1 MLLRRSKSLGRL
13 GLIFGLLVLLCSAVA
28 GAEQVPAL
36 KDAYAGQFLIGFAAR
51 AAYQG
56 DDAINQRHFNA
67 VTAENAMKWESLQ
80 PSPGR
85 FNFGAADS
93 LVLYAEKHDME
104 VTGHTLVWHSQTPD
118 WVFYDENRNELSRE
132 ALIERMREH
141 IHTVVGRYKGRVA
154 SWDVVNEAVEFDA
167 ATQKWGLRDSKW
179 RQIIGDDY
187 IELAFRFAHEADPG
201 ASLLYNDYSATDPG
215 KRDAIYQLVEDLLA
229 KGVPIHGIGMQ
240 GHWDITYPSTTAV
253 RSAIEKYSSLGVGVS
268 ITEMDVSVFGWND
281 RTNRYASGLPES
293 IAAQQAQ
300 TYASYFKVF
309 QEFSDVIDRVTFWG
323 VCDNHSWKN
332 NYPVQGRRDHPL
344 LFDAEG
350 NPKPAFWAVLDP
362 HNPDG
367 PPTVEL
373 ESVAPENIAAE
384 NVLKDRSLSASHENE
399 RAMRAVDGA
408 DLTSWSVNAEPPYWL
423 AVDLGGQYLIH
434 RWIVKHEGVSPMA
447 LPGAAGERFNTA
459 DYLLQVSQ
467 DGEKWDDVDQ
477 VQGNTESMTDRSFQ
491 PTRARYVRLFITEP
505 NSVDGNN
512 HLKIHEFEVLGTKSE
527 EKDLASEPYYRRE
540 SYQDYLQRHGA
551 ASSPD
556 LEIVIPAAAFSKT
569 DMEPEIL
576 ADFPG
581 HPGEVLWTDEQGFVE
596 WTVTVPQAGLYSVEL
611 EYYPAPGR
619 GTSIEREIRIN
630 GERLFSGA
638 ELLIFHRV
646 FGDATPVLRD
656 QAGNEIRPRQVE
668 KPMWQT
674 AYLSDSLGYVMQPYQ
689 FYFGEGENTVQ
700 LVSTSEP
707 MILSQLR
714 LTQAP
719 TLRPYEDVL
728 AEHVRQGREPTKG
741 HFLIVQGQ
749 DAAYRSSPSLFPVF
763 DQGDPTTQPYHP
775 AEIRLNSIGGH
786 RWQVLGDWVAWQV
799 EIPEDGLYEIAIK
812 GKQNISRGIFSNR
825 KMIID
830 GQVPYAEVEAVKF
843 NHTNRYQ
850 LKRLG
855 LGDQEEPFLFYFSK
869 GTHEIRMEAVL
880 GDLANLVRLSEET
893 LYELNTIYRSIIMI
907 TSSTPDPMR
916 SYQLE
921 RRVPD
926 LLDRIT
932 AQSEVLKGMA
942 REFEQIT
949 GQRGGHT
956 ATLTDLARM
965 LDRMVYRPDSIP
977 NLLREFRDGIGNL
990 GTWVMNTRN
999 QPLQV
1004 DYLLI
1009 SSPGEKMPRVTPTFL
1024 QVMLHELR
1032 AFIASFT
1039 HDYTGVLDITEG
1051 ATVEAADKTDG
1062 LKVWIGLGRD
1072 QAQVLKQMIEDTF
1085 TPETGI
1091 RVNLE
1096 LVNDM
1101 QRLLVPTT
1109 IAGTQPDVA
1118 IGAASMDLAF
1128 RGAVVDLTQFEDF
1141 EEITERFMKS
1151 ALLPFRFRD
1160 QTFALPE
1167 MQSFPMLFYRK
1178 DVLSDLGLEVPQ
1190 TWDDVYRLLPD
1201 LQNNHLEFG
1210 LWPSYY
1216 TFLQFLYQKGVAI
1229 YQEDAILANL
1239 ESEAAIAT
1247 FEEMTNLYTQSGLP
1261 LTYNFVNRFR
1271 MGEMPLAI
1279 ANYGDFNTLT
1289 VFAPELRGEWGMVPI
1304 PGVRQEDGTINR
1316 TVPVAQDLLAG
1327 ANMLAMTQ
1335 GGAGGPVIVI
1345 PQGTTGSIIMS
1356 KSKRQAE
1363 AWEFLKW
1370 WTSTETQVRFGREM
1384 EALLGAAAR
1393 YATANVEALQQLPWR
1408 VEERNHL
1415 NEQWG
1420 WVEGI
1425 PPVMGGYY
1433 ITRQFDWLFR
1443 AVVLQNEPVRESVF
1457 NYSRE
1462 INREITRKRVEF
1474 GFETD
1479 IEQLDPELKELYW
1492 DMYTHVYRL
1501 DGDPPKADEKFYE
1514 LLERSNITV
1523 PVEGEMK

>member
-1 MLLRRSKSLGRL
+1 MLGYKRKPLGRWGLVL
-13 GLIFGLLVLLCSAVA
+13 GLVVLLFSANA
-28 GAEQVPAL
+28 GAMQPPSLHE
-36 KDAYAGQFLIGFAAR
+36 AYADQFLIGFAAR
-51 AAYQG
+51 AAYYM
-56 DDAINQRHFNA
+56 DDFVNLTHFNA

-80 PSPGR
+80 PYPGT
-85 FNFGAADS
+85 FDFYAADN
-93 LVLYAEKHDME
+93 LVDYAEKHGLA
-104 VTGHTLVWHSQTPD
+104 VHGHTLIWHSQTPD
-118 WVFYDENRNELSRE
+118 WVFLDANGQELSRE

-141 IHTVVGRYKGRVA
+141 IHTVVGRYKGRIA
-154 SWDVVNEAVEFDA
+154 SWDVVNEAVEQDPR
-167 ATQKWGLRDSKW
+167 TQGWGLRDSKW

-187 IELAFRFAHEADPG
+187 IELAFRFAHEADPT
-201 ASLLYNDYSATDPG
+201 ARLLYNDYSATDPG
-215 KRDAIYQLVEDLLA
+215 KRDAIYQLVQGLLA
-229 KGVPIHGIGMQ
+229 KGAPIDGIGMQ
-240 GHWDITYPSTTAV
+240 GHWDLSYPSTAAV
-253 RSAIEKYSSLGVGVS
+253 RAAIEKYASLGVSVS
-268 ITEMDVSVFGWND
+268 ITEMDVSVYSWND
-281 RTNRYASGLPES
+281 RSNRYASGLPDS
-293 IAAQQAQ
+293 VAAQQAAA
-300 TYASYFKVF
+300 YAAYFQVF
-309 QEFSDVIDRVTFWG
+309 QEYSDVIERVTFWG
-323 VCDNHSWKN
+323 VRDNYSWKN
-332 NYPVQGRRDHPL
+332 NYPVQGRADYPL
-344 LFDAEG
+344 LFDSQG

-362 HNPDG
+362 SNPDG
-367 PPTVEL
+367 PP
-373 ESVAPENIAAE
+373 APETEEIAFE
-384 NVLKDRSLSASHENE
+384 NVILGKPVWASHESE
-399 RAMRAVDGA
+399 RAARATDEV

-423 AVDLGGQYLIH
+423 AVDLGGEYVLE
-434 RWIVKHEGVSPMA
+434 RWIVKHEGAGPNA
-447 LPGAAGERFNTA
+447 LFGAAGERFNTA
-459 DYLLQVSQ
+459 AYSLQVSE
-467 DGEKWDDVDQ
+467 DGETWADLDQ
-477 VQGNTESMTDRSFQ
+477 VRDNTESITDRSFE
-491 PTRARYVRLFITEP
+491 PTKARYVRLLITEP
-505 NSVDGNN
+505 NSVPGNN
-512 HLKIHEFEVLGTKSE
+512 QLRVHEFQVLGVESGE
-527 EKDLASEPYYRRE
+527 EDLVSEPYARRE
-540 SYQDYLQRHGA
+540 SYQDYLQRYSGA
-551 ASSPD
+551 PRPD
-556 LEIVIPAAAFSKT
+556 LDLVIPAVAYSKT
-569 DMEPEIL
+569 NMDLEVL
-576 ADFPG
+576 TDVHG
-581 HPGEVLWTDEQGFVE
+581 YPGEVLWTDEQGYVE
-596 WTVTVPQAGLYSVEL
+596 WTVRVPQAGLYHIEL

-638 ELLIFHRV
+638 ELLLFHRI
-646 FGDATPVLRD
+646 FGDATPFLKD
-656 QAGNEIRPRQVE
+656 QAGNEIRPRQME
-668 KPMWQT
+668 KPMWRRV
-674 AYLSDSLGYVMQPYQ
+674 YLSDSLGYVMQPYQ
-689 FYFGEGENTVQ
+689 FYLKEGENTVR
-700 LVSTSEP
+700 LLSTSEP

-714 LTQAP
+714 VTQAEAP
-719 TLRPYEDVL
+719 RPYQEVL
-728 AEHVRQGREPTKG
+728 QEQIRLGREPTTG
-741 HFLIVQGQ
+741 HFLIVQGE

-763 DQGDPTTQPYHP
+763 DQGDPTTEPYHP

-786 RWQVLGDWVAWQV
+786 RWQVLGDWVAWEV
-799 EIPEDGLYEIAIK
+799 EIPEDGFYQISIK

-825 KMIID
+825 KVTID
-830 GQVPYAEVEAVKF
+830 GQVPYAEVGAVKF
-843 NHTNRYQ
+843 YHSNRYQ
-850 LKRLG
+850 LKQLG
-855 LGDQEEPFLFYFSK
+855 LDHQDEPFLFYFTK

-926 LLDRIT
+926 LLDRIS

-1004 DYLLI
+1004 DYMII
-1009 SSPGEKMPRVTPTFL
+1009 SSPGEKMPRVTPTFF
-1024 QVMLHELR
+1024 QVMLHEIR

-1051 ATVEAADKTDG
+1051 ADRARADKKDG

-1128 RGAVVDLTQFEDF
+1128 RGAVVDLSEFPDF
-1141 EEITERFMKS
+1141 EEVSGRFMKS

-1178 DVLSDLGLEVPQ
+1178 DVLADLGLEVPQ
-1190 TWDDVYRLLPD
+1190 TWEDVYRILPD
-1201 LQNNHLEFG
+1201 LQNHHLEFG

-1229 YQEDAILANL
+1229 FKEDAILANL

-1261 LTYNFVNRFR
+1261 LEYNFVNRFR

-1304 PGVRQEDGTINR
+1304 PGIRQEDGTINR

-1327 ANMLAMTQ
+1327 ANMLAMAQ
-1335 GGAGGPVIVI
+1335 GGAGGPAIVI

-1356 KSKRQAE
+1356 KSDRQEE

-1408 VEERNHL
+1408 VEERNNL
-1415 NEQWG
+1415 NEQWA

-1425 PPVMGGYY
+1425 PPVVGGYY

-1462 INREITRKRVEF
+1462 INRELTRKRLEF

-1479 IEQLDPELKELYW
+1479 IEQLDPKLKELYW
-1492 DMYTHVYRL
+1492 DLYTHVYRL
-1501 DGDPPKADEKFYE
+1501 DWDPPASERSFAE
-1514 LLERSNITV
+1514 LLERSGITI
-1523 PVEGEMK
+1523 PGEGDMP